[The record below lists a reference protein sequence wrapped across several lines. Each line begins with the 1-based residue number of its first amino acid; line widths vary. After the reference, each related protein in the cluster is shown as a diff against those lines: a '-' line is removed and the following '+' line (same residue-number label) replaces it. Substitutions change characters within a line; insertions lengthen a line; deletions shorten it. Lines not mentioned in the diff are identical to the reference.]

1 MWAGVKPEF
10 VKPGLP
16 PNGRT
21 AERDNSCETM
31 PVKVNA
37 HVPELTEANPNCE
50 GSAPSGA
57 P

>member
-1 MWAGVKPEF
+1 VKLEF

-16 PNGRT
+16 PNGWT

-31 PVKVNA
+31 PVEVNA
-37 HVPELTEANPNCE
+37 RVRKLIEANLICE
-50 GSAPSGA
+50 GCAPSGA